1 VWRIVGWCVMPRG
14 LVQFVVWFVLAFL
27 LVRGLIDVLGL

>member
-1 VWRIVGWCVMPRG
+1 MRMARG
-14 LVQFVVWFVLAFL
+14 VLQFVVWFILAFL